1 MKKYRKLKDKKL
13 YRKNHESLKKGFKR
27 NGIYIKTW
35 DYEFEDKLDIK
46 IKDFHRECLN
56 KMDDPEHVKYHIE
69 TKLYKD
75 IYSADVL
82 YGDWWRIGNE
92 KEMFYLIVSH
102 PMLIAINK
110 YEIKSLINSH
120 YHEIYGYSD
129 EFYKPMKFKRIK
141 GDKRGLYKL
150 EKDERIIKDT
160 GDLIDEYLDKDS
172 EIYKYY
178 ENIIKE
184 NNERALKINEVLI
197 SRGEYDYKVLNV
209 IVPFNSD
216 LTHQEL
222 FENILKRK
230 YKIVNYDEDKVLMDS
245 LDCSTKMKDFLYKF
259 KPIVK
264 EIVSIKRKKR

>member
-35 DYEFEDKLDIK
+35 NYEFEDKLDIK

-56 KMDDPEHVKYHIE
+56 KMNDPEHIKYHIE

-82 YGDWWRIGNE
+82 YGAWWRIGNE
-92 KEMFYLIVSH
+92 KEMFYLTISH
-102 PMLIAINK
+102 PMLIAINE
-110 YEIKSLINSH
+110 YGIKSLINSH
-120 YHEIYGYSD
+120 YHKIYGYS
-129 EFYKPMKFKRIK
+129 
-141 GDKRGLYKL
+141 
-150 EKDERIIKDT
+150 KDT
-160 GDLIDEYLDKDS
+160 RDLIDEWLDKDS

-197 SRGEYDYKVLNV
+197 SRGEYEYKVLNV

-216 LTHQEL
+216 LTHQDL
-222 FENILKRK
+222 FENILNRK

-264 EIVSIKRKKR
+264 ERVSIKRKKR